1 MTITISIDG
10 EDNEA
15 IAALIYEYYR
25 KQGYKVRLCR
35 RPDHKPIHE
44 IKRFYNLCN
53 HEIALLHALD
63 QSLTTYK
70 MMGWSEYDIVVWQGS
85 IIGDYVELVDK
96 NTPRLFVKQI
106 NRFTPKMDYYYYI
119 KPATISLTN
128 NLLDE
133 FKNLIVLNGE
143 DDINTLYKTIIN
155 HLNKTYPH
163 CKWCNNIYKK
173 NNANQKYCSK
183 TCSKLSREKQ
193 NRDNRNKF
201 YKKYKNVLSPHEKNT
216 LGSNALLK
224 EHAHDNFNIE
234 HNVIKREK
242 HRLQL
247 D

>member
-10 EDNEA
+10 QDNEA

-63 QSLTTYK
+63 QSLTSYK
-70 MMGWSEYDIVVWQGS
+70 LFDWNDYDIIVWQGS
-85 IIGDYVELVDK
+85 ILGDYVNLVDK
-96 NTPRLFVKQI
+96 DTPRLFVKQI

-119 KPATISLTN
+119 KPAKISLKN

-133 FKNLIVLNGE
+133 FKNLIILNSE

-163 CKWCNNIYKK
+163 CKWCNNIFKPK
-173 NNANQKYCSK
+173 PNQKYCSK

-193 NRDNRNKF
+193 NRDKVARF
-201 YKKYKNVLSPHEKNT
+201 YKKYGRNT
-216 LGSNALLK
+216 TNAKYNTNLGSNALLK
-224 EHAHDNFNIE
+224 QHPQENFEKEHETIINE
-234 HNVIKREK
+234 KR
-242 HRLQL
+242 RLKL
-247 D
+247 F

>member
-35 RPDHKPIHE
+35 RPDHKPVHE

-53 HEIALLHALD
+53 HEIALLHAFD
-63 QSLTTYK
+63 QSLTSYK
-70 MMGWSEYDIVVWQGS
+70 MWDWDDYDIVVWQGS
-85 IIGDYVELVDK
+85 IITDYIDLVDK
-96 NTPRLFVKQI
+96 DTPRLFVKQI

-119 KPATISLTN
+119 KPAKISLKN

-133 FKNLIVLNGE
+133 FKNLIILNSE

-173 NNANQKYCSK
+173 DYHHRNYCSK
-183 TCSKLSREKQ
+183 TCSQLSREKQ
-193 NRDNRNKF
+193 KRDFSYQF
-201 YKKYKNVLSPHEKNT
+201 YKKYGRNT
-216 LGSNALLK
+216 SSSKYNTNLGSNALLK
-224 EHAHDNFNIE
+224 QHPQENFEKEHETIINE
-234 HNVIKREK
+234 KKRL
-242 HRLQL
+242 RI
-247 D
+247 

>member
-63 QSLTTYK
+63 QSLTSYK
-70 MMGWSEYDIVVWQGS
+70 MWDWEDYDIVVWQGS
-85 IIGDYVELVDK
+85 IITDYIDLVDK

-119 KPATISLTN
+119 EPAKIGLKN

-143 DDINTLYKTIIN
+143 DDINTLYKTVIN
-155 HLNKTYPH
+155 HLNESYPH
-163 CKWCNNIYKK
+163 CKWCNHIYKK
-173 NNANQKYCSK
+173 DYSHRKYCSK
-183 TCSKLSREKQ
+183 TCSELSREKQ
-193 NRDNRNKF
+193 NRDNS
-201 YKKYKNVLSPHEKNT
+201 YKYYRKYGRKT
-216 LGSNALLK
+216 SNAKYNSQIGSYASLTQHPQENFEK
-224 EHAHDNFNIE
+224 EHETILN
-234 HNVIKREK
+234 EK
-242 HRLQL
+242 LRLRI
-247 D
+247 

>member
-15 IAALIYEYYR
+15 IAALIYEHYK

-70 MMGWSEYDIVVWQGS
+70 MVDWSEYDIVVWQRS
-85 IIGDYVELVDK
+85 IITDYIDLVDK

-119 KPATISLTN
+119 KPAKISLTN

-133 FKNLIVLNGE
+133 FKNLIILNGE

-155 HLNKTYPH
+155 HLNETYPH

-173 NNANQKYCSK
+173 DKHHYKYCSK
-183 TCSKLSREKQ
+183 HCSELSNLDKNRERVQ
-193 NRDNRNKF
+193 KF
-201 YKKYKNVLSPHEKNT
+201 YKKYGRRTNRTYNSV
-216 LGSNALLK
+216 LGSNALLTQHPQENFKK
-224 EHAHDNFNIE
+224 EHD
-234 HNVIKREK
+234 VIKKEMR
-242 HRLQL
+242 RLQI
-247 D
+247 